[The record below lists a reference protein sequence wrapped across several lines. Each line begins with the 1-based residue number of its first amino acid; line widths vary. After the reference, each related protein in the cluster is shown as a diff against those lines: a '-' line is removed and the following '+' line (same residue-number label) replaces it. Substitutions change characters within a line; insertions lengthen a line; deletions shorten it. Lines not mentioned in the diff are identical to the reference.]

1 MMCLWKE
8 MIIIQ
13 QFILLPVEGHGKQ
26 EESDDVPVEGSGAE
40 DGQVEDQLV
49 EEAIRWMDL
58 KCNI

>member
-1 MMCLWKE
+1 
-8 MIIIQ
+8 MIIILQ
-13 QFILLPVEGHGKQ
+13 LILLPVEGHGKQ

-58 KCNI
+58 KCNV